1 MSRIHLTDLLG
12 TPQGLVGSHN
22 LIEADSSPTRDDLYV
37 TGNNYALNLTTFKAW
52 YEMVPIGTSDPFT
65 MDIMAKFAAQ
75 RFDESVATNPW
86 FYYGPYTGVVARNAA
101 YLFSARL
108 LANHSTAHPDGI
120 LSQYLCC
127 PTRSSEHP
135 ILLTPILA
143 HDIIKSFWAVE
154 GNGEASFVYKQ
165 GWEQIPQNW

>member
-1 MSRIHLTDLLG
+1 
-12 TPQGLVGSHN
+12 VGSHN

-52 YEMVPIGTSDPFT
+52 YEMVPIGTADTFT

-75 RFDESVATNPW
+75 RFDESVATNPY

-108 LANHSTAHPDGI
+108 LANHSIAHPDGI
-120 LSQYLCC
+120 LS
-127 PTRSSEHP
+127 
-135 ILLTPILA
+135 
-143 HDIIKSFWAVE
+143 
-154 GNGEASFVYKQ
+154 
-165 GWEQIPQNW
+165 